1 MNSTSPVTTLTQI
14 QGLVLGGNFPF
25 SSFHYFAA
33 AGPETRVQQG
43 IDQVNRKIRVWGLS
57 PTLSLNFR

>member
-1 MNSTSPVTTLTQI
+1 
-14 QGLVLGGNFPF
+14 LGGNFPF